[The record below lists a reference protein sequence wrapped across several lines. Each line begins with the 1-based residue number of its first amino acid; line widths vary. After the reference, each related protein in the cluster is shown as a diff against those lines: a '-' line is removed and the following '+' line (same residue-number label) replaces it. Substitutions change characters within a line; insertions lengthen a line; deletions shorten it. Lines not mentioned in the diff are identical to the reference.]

1 MRAKMPAMQQSPSI
15 AVFDVGGV
23 LLDWNPR
30 HLYRK
35 MFDDADAMEHFL
47 TTVCTREWNLQL
59 DAGRG
64 YANGIA
70 ELVERFPDQADLIRA
85 YDERWPE
92 MVAGVIE
99 GTVEIL
105 ETLQAGYRPVY
116 AITNFSAEKFALSR
130 ALWPFLD
137 AFDGVVVS
145 GEVKALKPQ
154 PEIFRILF
162 ERHDLT
168 PSDCLFID
176 DVPANVAGAEAV
188 GMHGHHFTSPERL
201 RRDLEAVGI
210 L

>member
-1 MRAKMPAMQQSPSI
+1 MQQSPSI

-35 MFDDADAMEHFL
+35 MFEDPDAMEHFL
-47 TTVCTREWNLQL
+47 ATVCTREWNLEL

-64 YANGIA
+64 YADGVA
-70 ELVERFPDQADLIRA
+70 ELVDRFPDQADLIRA

-92 MVAGVIE
+92 MIAGVIE

-105 ETLQAGYRPVY
+105 ETLQASDRPVY

-130 ALWPFLD
+130 ELWPFLD

-145 GEVKALKPQ
+145 GEVKTLKPQ
-154 PEIFRILF
+154 PEIFQILF
-162 ERHDLT
+162 ERHGLT
-168 PSDCLFID
+168 PSDCVFID
-176 DVPANVAGAEAV
+176 DVATNVAGAKAV
-188 GMHGHHFTSPERL
+188 GMHGHHFTSPENL
-201 RRDLEAVGI
+201 RKDLKAAGI

>member
-1 MRAKMPAMQQSPSI
+1 MRRSPSI

-23 LLDWNPR
+23 LLDWDPR

-35 MFDDADAMEHFL
+35 MFDDADAMERFL
-47 TTVCTREWNLQL
+47 ATVCTREWNLRL
-59 DAGRG
+59 DAGRR
-64 YANGIA
+64 YADGVA
-70 ELVERFPDQADLIRA
+70 ELVARFPDQADLIRA

-92 MVAGVIE
+92 MIAGVIE

-105 ETLQAGYRPVY
+105 TTLQAGDRPVY

-145 GEVKALKPQ
+145 GEVKTLKPR

-162 ERHDLT
+162 ERHGLT
-168 PSDCLFID
+168 PADCLFID

-188 GMHGHHFTSPERL
+188 GMHGHHFTSPENL
-201 RRDLEAVGI
+201 RNDLEAAGI

>member
-1 MRAKMPAMQQSPSI
+1 MQQMPSI

-47 TTVCTREWNLQL
+47 ATVCTREWNLQL

-64 YANGIA
+64 YADGVA
-70 ELVERFPDQADLIRA
+70 ELVERFPDQAELIRA

-92 MVAGVIE
+92 MIAGAIE

-105 ETLQAGYRPVY
+105 ETLQASDRPVY

-130 ALWPFLD
+130 ELWPFLD
-137 AFDGVVVS
+137 DFDGVVVS
-145 GEVKALKPQ
+145 GEVKTLKPQ
-154 PEIFRILF
+154 PEIFQILF
-162 ERHDLT
+162 ERHGLT
-168 PSDCLFID
+168 PSDCVFID
-176 DVPANVAGAEAV
+176 DVATNVAGAEAV
-188 GMHGHHFTSPERL
+188 GMHGHHFTSPENL
-201 RRDLEAVGI
+201 RKDLEAAGI

>member
-1 MRAKMPAMQQSPSI
+1 MQQSPSI

-23 LLDWNPR
+23 LLDWDPR

-35 MFDDADAMEHFL
+35 MFDDADAMETFL
-47 TTVCTREWNLQL
+47 ATVCTREWNLQL

-64 YANGIA
+64 YADSIA
-70 ELVERFPDQADLIRA
+70 ELVGRFPEQADLIRA

-92 MVAGVIE
+92 MVAGTLE

-105 ETLQAGYRPVY
+105 RSLQESDQPVY

-154 PEIFRILF
+154 PEIFQILF

-188 GMHGHHFTSPERL
+188 GMHGHHFTSPENL
-201 RRDLEAVGI
+201 RTDLEAAGI

>member
-1 MRAKMPAMQQSPSI
+1 MQRSPSI

-23 LLDWNPR
+23 LLDWDPR

-35 MFDDADAMEHFL
+35 MFDDAGAMEHFL
-47 TTVCTREWNLQL
+47 ATVCTHEWNLQL

-64 YANGIA
+64 FADGVA

-85 YDERWPE
+85 YDDRWPE
-92 MVAGVIE
+92 MIAGVIE
-99 GTVEIL
+99 GAVRIL
-105 ETLQAGYRPVY
+105 RTLQESGRPVF
-116 AITNFSAEKFALSR
+116 AITNFPAEKFALAR
-130 ALWPFLD
+130 QLWPFLD

-145 GEVKALKPQ
+145 GEVKTLKPR
-154 PEIFRILF
+154 PEIFQILF

-168 PSDCLFID
+168 PAECLFID

-188 GMHGHHFTSPERL
+188 GMHGHHFTSPQRL
-201 RRDLEAVGI
+201 RADLEAAGI

>member
-1 MRAKMPAMQQSPSI
+1 MQQSPSI

-47 TTVCTREWNLQL
+47 ATVCTREWNLQL

-64 YANGIA
+64 YVDGVA
-70 ELVERFPDQADLIRA
+70 ELVERFPDQAELIRA

-92 MVAGVIE
+92 MIAGVIE

-105 ETLQAGYRPVY
+105 ETLQAGDRSVY

-130 ALWPFLD
+130 QLWPFLD

-145 GEVKALKPQ
+145 GEVKTLKPQ
-154 PEIFRILF
+154 PEIFQILF

-168 PSDCLFID
+168 PSDCVFID

-188 GMHGHHFTSPERL
+188 GMHGHHFTSPESL
-201 RRDLEAVGI
+201 RADLEAAGI